1 MYTVAMEAPVIVAG
15 ADATMDTVRDSG
27 VFSLGSVLTKSH
39 SSLDEM
45 RQVEATEEVDMIAGE
60 VDTTT
65 DAVAAAVV
73 AMVAAAATMEVEA
86 DTVVEVVA
94 AEGAVGVEG
103 HEFLICQA

>member
-15 ADATMDTVRDSG
+15 DTVRDSG

-73 AMVAAAATMEVEA
+73 VMVKAAATMEVEVEA

>member
-15 ADATMDTVRDSG
+15 DTVRDSG

-73 AMVAAAATMEVEA
+73 VMVKAAATMEVEAEA

>member
-15 ADATMDTVRDSG
+15 DTVRDSG

-73 AMVAAAATMEVEA
+73 VMVAAAATMEVEVEVEA

>member
-15 ADATMDTVRDSG
+15 DTVRDSG

-73 AMVAAAATMEVEA
+73 VMVAAAATMEVEAEA